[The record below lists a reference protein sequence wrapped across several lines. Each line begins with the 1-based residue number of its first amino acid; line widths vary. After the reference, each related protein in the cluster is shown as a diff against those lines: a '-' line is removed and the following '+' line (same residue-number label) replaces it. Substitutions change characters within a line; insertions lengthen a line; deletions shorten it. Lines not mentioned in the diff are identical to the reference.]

1 MRIVL
6 IADSIDLQSAGIHV
20 YTLNMIRALEKSE
33 KHEIICIRQGK
44 RKDIRF
50 KSEVIVRPF
59 FPFLEKDPF
68 RIFFK
73 IPRAINKLKPDVV
86 IETAHFGPFN
96 LHKRIKRV
104 TVIHDLTPIKYP
116 GWHNR
121 FSALLQRL
129 FFPSILKRAS
139 MLIVNSEN
147 TQNDLLALYS
157 VSRQKT
163 AKIYPG
169 VDPFF
174 KLKKDQISQKK
185 EPFFLTT
192 GTLEPRKNLPAL
204 LEAYQLFRDKST
216 YKHKLVIC
224 GGKGWKNKAF
234 YHKLEVHPY
243 RSDIEMKGYVSK
255 EELKSLYLKTSGFIY
270 PSLYEGFG
278 FPVAEAMHCGA
289 PCIVS
294 RVSSLTEVGDDAV
307 LYFNPLSPAELA
319 LCMDQLTESN
329 ELQLELIEKG
339 YKQALNFEWE
349 KYAREL
355 EKELEN
361 LAK

>member
-6 IADSIDLQSAGIHV
+6 IADSIDLQSAGIHI
-20 YTLNMIRALEKSE
+20 YTLNMIRALEESG

-50 KSEVIVRPF
+50 KHDVIVKPVF
-59 FPFLEKDPF
+59 SFIEKDPV

-73 IPRAINKLKPDVV
+73 IPQAINRLKPDIV

-96 LHKRIKRV
+96 LHRRIKRV

-129 FFPSILKRAS
+129 FFPSILKKAAL
-139 MLIVNSEN
+139 LIVNSEN
-147 TQNDLLALYS
+147 TQNDLLSLYS
-157 VSRQKT
+157 VPRQKT
-163 AKIYPG
+163 ARIYPG
-169 VDPFF
+169 IDPFF
-174 KLKKDQISQKK
+174 KVRKKDILKGK

-192 GTLEPRKNLPAL
+192 GTIEPRKNLPAL
-204 LEAYQLFRDKST
+204 LDAYQLFREKT
-216 YKHKLVIC
+216 EHRHKLLIC

-234 YHKLEVHPY
+234 YRKLEAHPY
-243 RSDIEMKGYVSK
+243 RSDIEMKGFVMK
-255 EELKSLYLKTSGFIY
+255 EELKSLYLRTSAFIY

-294 RVSSLTEVGDDAV
+294 RVSSLTEVGNDAV

-319 LCMDQLTESN
+319 LCMDQLAGSEA
-329 ELQLELIEKG
+329 LQIELIEKG

-349 KYAREL
+349 RYVNEL
-355 EKELEN
+355 EKQLEEII
-361 LAK
+361 